1 MSSRRAIGRAALMA
15 AASAGVWAGILAGAQ
30 TGHAAPGDNDNDPAP
45 TTGVVAP
52 PPAMGANPSFAP
64 TNPVD
69 CTDPNNAVNCQTPPI
84 DSPLVVGTAA
94 PGSPMRD

>member
-1 MSSRRAIGRAALMA
+1 MSSYRVIGRAALMA
-15 AASAGVWAGILAGAQ
+15 GASAAVWMGILASAQ
-30 TGHAAPGDNDNDPAP
+30 SSQAAPGDNDNDPAP
-45 TTGVVAP
+45 TTGAVA

-84 DSPLVVGTAA
+84 DSPLVVGTAP